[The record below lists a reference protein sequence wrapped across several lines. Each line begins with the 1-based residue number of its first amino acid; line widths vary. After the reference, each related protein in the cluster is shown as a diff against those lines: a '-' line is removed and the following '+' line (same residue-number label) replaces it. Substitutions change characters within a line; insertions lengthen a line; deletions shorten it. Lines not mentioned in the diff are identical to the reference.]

1 MKQPDTAFSLADDDQ
16 HADVLLMSAI
26 AEHLKPADVVVRGKA
41 DGFLQ
46 EIVSGGFSFRA
57 DEPVSV
63 GGTDVAPTPYDYVLA
78 GLGACTSMT
87 ISLYARRKEWPLE
100 DVTVALW
107 HSRIHAKDCEECDTK
122 VGLLDRVEVE
132 VGLSGTLTAEQR
144 GKLMEVASKCPVH
157 RTLMSEINV
166 KVRPAAGGGSGTRS

>member
-1 MKQPDTAFSLADDDQ
+1 M
-16 HADVLLMSAI
+16 
-26 AEHLKPADVVVRGKA
+26 
-41 DGFLQ
+41 
-46 EIVSGGFSFRA
+46 
-57 DEPVSV
+57 
-63 GGTDVAPTPYDYVLA
+63 
-78 GLGACTSMT
+78 
-87 ISLYARRKEWPLE
+87 
-100 DVTVALW
+100 TVALW

-144 GKLMEVASKCPVH
+144 CKLMEVASKCPVH